1 MTTWTRV
8 ADEIAV
14 AWNFVWSTLQW
25 HSWENETTDNWSDW
39 G

>member
-8 ADEIAV
+8 ANEIA
-14 AWNFVWSTLQW
+14 AAWSTAYSLLRW
-25 HSWENETTDNWSDW
+25 HTWENETTDNWEDW